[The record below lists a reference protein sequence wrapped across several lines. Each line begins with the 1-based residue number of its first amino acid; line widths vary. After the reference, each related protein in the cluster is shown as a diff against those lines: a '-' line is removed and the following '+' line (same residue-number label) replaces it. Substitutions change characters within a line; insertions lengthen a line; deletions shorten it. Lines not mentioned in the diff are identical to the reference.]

1 MLTPVDSG
9 MKSHHQHAGA
19 VPRVG
24 GWSAPVCALCLLLCG
39 GCGATVTI
47 NVLSSHS
54 RYGQAIGGTNT
65 GIRGQIEGGGG
76 NGAHA
81 SLTP

>member
-1 MLTPVDSG
+1 MG
-9 MKSHHQHAGA
+9 MHTLLA
-19 VPRVG
+19 
-24 GWSAPVCALCLLLCG
+24 ALYLLLCG
-39 GCGATVTI
+39 GCGATITV

-65 GIRGQIEGGGG
+65 VIRGQIEGGGG

-81 SLTP
+81 TLTP